1 MWMINYMIGTQQHQ
15 TELFHVHIY
24 YVVLF
29 YWQILTKPLFQEP
42 FNPRLKNKKGR
53 FRIIS

>member
-1 MWMINYMIGTQQHQ
+1 MHVDDQLQIGTQQHLK
-15 TELFHVHIY
+15 ELFHVHIY

-42 FNPRLKNKKGR
+42 FDYV
-53 FRIIS
+53 